1 MRIEGLRGGGS
12 TRFMFTTTT
21 HRILAASLSLL
32 LAPTLLACPS
42 DDGEPSEGEG
52 AADETGAETDSESG
66 TADDEVGTDSS
77 ETSSDTTETETESS
91 TEGTE
96 ETTTEGEET
105 TETTGAGELPEEV
118 ISACEEACG
127 AIDMCGFPN
136 EGCVEVCLEV
146 HGEYLDDPACLEA
159 ELALTEC
166 IAALPS
172 CEEVSE
178 FLDGESDPYP
188 CMEIEAM
195 AC

>member
-1 MRIEGLRGGGS
+1 
-12 TRFMFTTTT
+12 MFTTTT